1 MKHSKMSATEETDFK
16 YESPADYFKKAG
28 VEMTTI
34 EIPKNTYGIDINV
47 EFNNV
52 AVYYSAG
59 FTKKVIAK
67 AHIGKFRPTH
77 KYGVVPNKPS
87 HDGVPRFNCYVG
99 DYVID
104 VAQVIIK
111 DNDEYSGFDF
121 MARCAGFDE
130 YANYGITEVSKDN
143 LNTFM
148 PYVIDSGRDIYGW
161 YGFFENIDLAKKAF
175 EKAKASKIAEYKHK
189 IEIIGNFTID

>member
-1 MKHSKMSATEETDFK
+1 
-16 YESPADYFKKAG
+16 
-28 VEMTTI
+28 MTTA

-52 AVYYSAG
+52 AVYYSAD
-59 FTKKVIAK
+59 FTKKVVAK

-77 KYGVVPNKPS
+77 KYGVIPTKPS
-87 HDGVPRFNCYVG
+87 YDGVPRFNCCVG

-111 DNDEYSGFDF
+111 DNDEYGGFDF
-121 MARCAGFDE
+121 MARCAGSNE
-130 YANYGITEVSKDN
+130 YANYSITEVSKDN

-175 EKAKASKIAEYKHK
+175 EKAKASKKAEYECKLELIK
-189 IEIIGNFTID
+189 RFTLD